1 MQLIQYFQTIQLQIQ
16 TIKNLTNIVENQDI
30 IIRIALESNIKLL
43 LIVELDTVLKERD
56 LIVKKIKQG
65 DITSDKKS
73 GRKESKLDKIINE
86 PESYIKEYLL
96 NRSIKQIDL
105 MKKYN
110 ISINI
115 LKKYIKLV
123 KGSVNYI

>member
-1 MQLIQYFQTIQLQIQ
+1 M
-16 TIKNLTNIVENQDI
+16 
-30 IIRIALESNIKLL
+30 
-43 LIVELDTVLKERD
+43 LKERD

-65 DITSDKKS
+65 DITSDKK
-73 GRKESKLDKIINE
+73 SKLDKIINE

>member
-1 MQLIQYFQTIQLQIQ
+1 M
-16 TIKNLTNIVENQDI
+16 
-30 IIRIALESNIKLL
+30 
-43 LIVELDTVLKERD
+43 LKERD

-105 MKKYN
+105 MKKY
-110 ISINI
+110 
-115 LKKYIKLV
+115 
-123 KGSVNYI
+123 